1 MRLANNPNEKLTDS
15 HVVEFNLEILKKK
28 MLKIVK
34 VTRRNVRG

>member
-28 MLKIVK
+28 FKIVK